1 MNLIDLIPF
10 EMKRVGAKDGGEYH
24 GPCPLCGGTDRF
36 HVWPGQGDH
45 GTWWCRGCSK
55 GGDAIQY
62 LRDVE
67 GMGYKQACQ
76 RLGVEAKELDPLQ
89 VPPVKPVSGFTPSDS
104 VAPADKWAGKA
115 GNFVTHCQQ
124 ALLENKTACQW
135 LAERGIDQKT
145 AEKYRLGWNGK
156 DFWRDRTAWG
166 LPEELK
172 PDGKPKKLWI
182 PAGLVIPWSV
192 AGRLHRLR
200 IRRPE
205 GEPRYYVVP
214 GSGRSPMISRPDAAA
229 YVVVESELDAILLDS
244 LASDLVG
251 IIAQG
256 NSTAKPDQATWQPLQ
271 QAVSIMVALDTDE
284 AGAKASVWWKQQ
296 LSTATRWPIVG
307 GKDPGD
313 AYKAGI
319 DLRAWI
325 TAGLPPALKVKPAAS
340 CLQPATPPPAP
351 PKATVTVATIAGH
364 SIHITDDQATWRKLM
379 DEGQTAYSNHELQR
393 LAQAVQL
400 ADEHADHTKEIIM
413 TAKEIFGGYILK
425 TEALS

>member
-1 MNLIDLIPF
+1 
-10 EMKRVGAKDGGEYH
+10 
-24 GPCPLCGGTDRF
+24 
-36 HVWPGQGDH
+36 
-45 GTWWCRGCSK
+45 
-55 GGDAIQY
+55 
-62 LRDVE
+62 
-67 GMGYKQACQ
+67 MGYKQACQ